1 MEKKVSR
8 IWPVS
13 DPGTTYFLQIAWEKD
28 ISAGFDVMLSD
39 SQSVWT
45 GRVPEE
51 EISKEAADME
61 MEREKYVEELRKVLL
76 FEGRLEDKYSFDISK
91 EGINGEDLSFSYEKN
106 LKDVSFKLGSLKLQK
121 VSSPSEVIR
130 ELITYCL
137 NCIVELHAKN
147 EHLEKENDR
156 LLSDLEDMQGQLQKC
171 VEAKEGL
178 EADLYQRFILVLNE
192 KKAKI
197 RSLQNSLKE
206 AEETIEKTSQTRD
219 TVASSE
225 SQVEKEDYEGSTD
238 EESENVAKPS
248 TIVPAAKPRR
258 DSLLSPDLMDI
269 APSRKRRQRVQK
281 AADVEPKVAFYEAQV
296 PEKKKLDPAP
306 PKLSDEY
313 KSSKGMSL
321 ETQKNTEDPDNLF
334 DDL

>member
-8 IWPVS
+8 IRPVS
-13 DPGTTYFLQIAWEKD
+13 DPGTTYFLQIAWAKN

-39 SQSVWT
+39 SLSVWT

-51 EISKEAADME
+51 EISREATDME

-76 FEGRLEDKYSFDISK
+76 SEGRLTDKYSFDISK
-91 EGINGEDLSFSYEKN
+91 EGVNEESLRFSYEKN
-106 LKDVSFKLGSLKLQK
+106 LKDVSFKLGSLNLQK
-121 VSSPSEVIR
+121 VSRPSEAIR
-130 ELITYCL
+130 ELISYCL
-137 NCIVELHAKN
+137 DCIVELHDKN
-147 EHLEKENDR
+147 GHLQKENDR

-171 VEAKEGL
+171 VEAKEEL

-206 AEETIEKTSQTRD
+206 AEETIEKTSQIRD

-225 SQVEKEDYEGSTD
+225 SKVEIEDYEASTD
-238 EESENVAKPS
+238 EESENVAESS
-248 TIVPAAKPRR
+248 TIVPVAKPRR
-258 DSLLSPDLMDI
+258 DSLLSPDLTDI
-269 APSRKRRQRVQK
+269 APSRKRRQRVRK
-281 AADVEPKVAFYEAQV
+281 AAGVEPKVALYEAQV
-296 PEKKKLDPAP
+296 PAKKKLDPAQ
-306 PKLSDEY
+306 PKSSAEC
-313 KSSKGMSL
+313 KSSKGISL
-321 ETQKNTEDPDNLF
+321 ETEKNTGDPEDLF